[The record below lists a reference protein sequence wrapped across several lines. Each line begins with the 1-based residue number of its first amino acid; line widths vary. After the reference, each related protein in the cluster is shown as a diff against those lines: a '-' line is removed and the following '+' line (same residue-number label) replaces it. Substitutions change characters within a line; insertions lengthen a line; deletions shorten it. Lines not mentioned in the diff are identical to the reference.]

1 MAETALDVTDL
12 RVDVEGS
19 GHDIVDNI
27 SFTLQRGEVLGVVG
41 ESGSGK
47 TTAGLAI
54 LGHVRRGAKIAGGK
68 IMVGELDML
77 NASADQ
83 RRRARGVKVSY
94 VPQDPSASLNPA
106 LRIGTQLMEILEVHR
121 YLDNDEARKA
131 RVAETM
137 REVLLPDDPAFL
149 KRYPHQ
155 LSGGQQQRV
164 GIAMAFACRPSV
176 IVLDE
181 PTTGLDVSTQSH
193 VLETVREITKAHGA
207 AAIYV
212 THDLAVVANL
222 ADRVAVMYAGRIV
235 EEGPAKEIFD
245 NPAHPYTRRLL
256 AAIPHIA
263 GAQTLVGIP
272 GRAPSPGSRPTG
284 CFFAPR
290 CDLATDACTA
300 AFPEFVA
307 VGERHRARC
316 IRIDAV
322 RGRPIPA
329 GAPVDSAERG
339 AVVPVLAVNGVSI
352 SYGSTKVVHDIE
364 LSLGKQ
370 ECLAIVGESGSGKT
384 TLARTISGLHSQR
397 EGDILL
403 DGQPLAL
410 TARARSRDVR
420 RRIQYVFQNP
430 YGSLNPRRTVGDSVK
445 RPLTL
450 LGVGGKDADRKAVEM
465 LDRVSLPE
473 SYMDRFPDQ
482 LSGGERQRVAIARAL
497 VCEPEILVCDEVTS
511 ALDVSVQAAVVDLL
525 AGLQK
530 DLGLSMLFVT
540 HNLPL
545 VRSIAQ
551 RVAVMQYGRL
561 VELGEADQ
569 VLANPINEYTQ
580 RLLSDTPHVELVR
593 A

>member
-1 MAETALDVTDL
+1 MAETALEVTDL

-19 GHDIVDNI
+19 RNDIVDHI

-54 LGHVRRGAKIAGGK
+54 LGHVRRGAKIAGGS
-68 IMVGELDML
+68 IRVGDLDML
-77 NASADQ
+77 NAPIDQ

-106 LRIGTQLMEILEVHR
+106 LRIGTQLMEIMEVHG

-193 VLETVREITKAHGA
+193 VLDTVREITKAHGA

-235 EEGPAKEIFD
+235 EEGPAKDIFD
-245 NPAHPYTRRLL
+245 DPAHPYTRRLL

-290 CDLATDACTA
+290 CELVTDACTA
-300 AFPEFVA
+300 KFPDFVA
-307 VGERHRARC
+307 VGDRHRARC

-322 RGRPIPA
+322 RGKPIPA
-329 GAPVDSAERG
+329 GAPVEG
-339 AVVPVLAVNGVSI
+339 AHRDAAMPVLSVNRVSI
-352 SYGSTKVVHDIE
+352 SYGSKRVVHDIE

-403 DGQPLAL
+403 DGKPLEA

-420 RRIQYVFQNP
+420 RRIQYIFQNP
-430 YGSLNPRRTVGDSVK
+430 YGSLNPRRTVGESVK
-445 RPLTL
+445 RPLAL
-450 LGVGGKDADRKAVEM
+450 LGIGGRDADRKAVEM
-465 LDRVSLPE
+465 LERVSLPE

-525 AGLQK
+525 AALQK

-561 VELGEADQ
+561 VELGDCDQ